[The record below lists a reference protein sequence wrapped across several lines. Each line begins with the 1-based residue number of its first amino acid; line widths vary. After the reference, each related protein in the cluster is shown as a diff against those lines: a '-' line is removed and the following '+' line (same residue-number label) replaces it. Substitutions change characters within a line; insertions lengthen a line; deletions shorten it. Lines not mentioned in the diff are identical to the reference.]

1 MATKL
6 GWEGWIGLNHD
17 AVKHLHCVEATKYED
32 QREREGGGTE
42 ILVCKEKR
50 KIIMFGGLS
59 N

>member
-32 QREREGGGTE
+32 QRERERGTE